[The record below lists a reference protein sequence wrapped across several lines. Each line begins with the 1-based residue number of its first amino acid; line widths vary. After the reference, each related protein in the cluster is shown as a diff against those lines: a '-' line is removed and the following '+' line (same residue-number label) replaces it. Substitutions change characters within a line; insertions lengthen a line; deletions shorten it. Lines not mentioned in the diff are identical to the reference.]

1 MATEE
6 ERFLTEYVPRE
17 YPSVALA
24 VNLVVL
30 LSPQAP

>member
-6 ERFLTEYVPRE
+6 ERFLTEYVSRE